1 MKNIFQL
8 FFKTTHKN
16 CFLVLYPLRNK
27 TSSTLTTEYTFNKY
41 IPENLKKITL
51 HGFRH
56 SHVSFLINHG
66 ANIKAIADRIGDTV
80 DQVLKTYSHLFQKT
94 EDELISLIEINQ

>member
-27 TSSTLTTEYTFNKY
+27 TSSTLTTEYTFSKY
-41 IPENLKKITL
+41 IPERSIKLSRMKVRQEPPAL
-51 HGFRH
+51 LGYHGKQ
-56 SHVSFLINHG
+56 G
-66 ANIKAIADRIGDTV
+66 G
-80 DQVLKTYSHLFQKT
+80 
-94 EDELISLIEINQ
+94 